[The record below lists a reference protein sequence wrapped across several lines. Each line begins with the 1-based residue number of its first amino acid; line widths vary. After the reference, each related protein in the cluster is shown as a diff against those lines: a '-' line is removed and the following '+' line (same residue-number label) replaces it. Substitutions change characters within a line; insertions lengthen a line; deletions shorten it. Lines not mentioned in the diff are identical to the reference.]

1 MIIKRYLVKDM
12 NEAMAK
18 IRYEL
23 GKDAIIVSN
32 RWIRQRGITNFF
44 KRKVLEVTA
53 AVDRKKPEEPLLR
66 ESREMGVV
74 KEEAARYEYHHVDKY
89 QKELD
94 ELKALVYQLLE
105 DKQEISTQSINAG
118 EGLREERQKIMVA
131 YLKKKVARG
140 PSLNYLKA

>member
-53 AVDRKKPEEPLLR
+53 AVDRK
-66 ESREMGVV
+66 
-74 KEEAARYEYHHVDKY
+74 
-89 QKELD
+89 
-94 ELKALVYQLLE
+94 
-105 DKQEISTQSINAG
+105 
-118 EGLREERQKIMVA
+118 
-131 YLKKKVARG
+131 ARG
-140 PSLNYLKA
+140 APPKGVQGNGRSKGRGGSI